1 LRRSQRHASGVIQN
15 LALLWR
21 EIVEPSRLNGLL
33 SRVGWHRA
41 QALNRVPYSLLAL
54 RRKAVELRIH
64 GAELLPLRA
73 GQVLPGLHV
82 LQHLLLALRRQA
94 VEVLETPLE
103 LLLPLLR
110 QTAEIRIV
118 LKRASLLIE
127 RQLTVLI

>member
-1 LRRSQRHASGVIQN
+1 
-15 LALLWR
+15 
-21 EIVEPSRLNGLL
+21 
-33 SRVGWHRA
+33 
-41 QALNRVPYSLLAL
+41 
-54 RRKAVELRIH
+54 
-64 GAELLPLRA
+64 
-73 GQVLPGLHV
+73 LHV